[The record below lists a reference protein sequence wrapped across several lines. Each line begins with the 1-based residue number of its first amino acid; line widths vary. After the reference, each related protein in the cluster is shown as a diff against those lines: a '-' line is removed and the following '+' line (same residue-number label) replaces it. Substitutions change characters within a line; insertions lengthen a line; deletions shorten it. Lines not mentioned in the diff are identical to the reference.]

1 MALLG
6 KVYPTLS
13 KMLSMMLP
21 VRAASVLE
29 TWKWDMMK
37 DRFQIQLGWA
47 YGRTMSM
54 RVVVEINFLIYI
66 YKDHVLTNML
76 IQSNFRC

>member
-54 RVVVEINFLIYI
+54 RVVVEINFLI
-66 YKDHVLTNML
+66 
-76 IQSNFRC
+76 